1 MPVPE
6 ELNSGPLAGLKVVD
20 ADTHITE
27 KADLWTSRVAKKD
40 QERVPRRVRD
50 GNGRDTWYF
59 NGDDVF
65 ARPAGA
71 ASVIKKDGMKESFW
85 DWNIEAGLQWD
96 DVDPGAYD
104 VATRLRVMNE
114 MGIWAQIVYP
124 NTAGFGANKL
134 VKIED
139 RSLSLLIAETYNTAM
154 AEMQEE
160 SGQRLFPMALVPFWD
175 LHASVKEVAR
185 ACGDLGLRGITM
197 CSEPQA
203 AGLPTLI
210 DPYWDPL
217 WEVCTEFGVVV
228 NFHVGASEFGMEA
241 FLKGAWEGQDRYRQL
256 VVGSALIE
264 FHNARILANL
274 LTSDLLDR
282 WPQVKWVSVESGI
295 GWIPYLLERL
305 EFQLLDSRKDGTI
318 ITSPTQ
324 QFRDHVYSCFWFE
337 ETGPSL
343 LLDRIGFDNVLFETD
358 YPHPTCLYPTPV
370 QHGIKV
376 LEPWGPEVQRKVL
389 SENAMKLYRLPV

>member
-6 ELNSGPLAGLKVVD
+6 ELMEGPLAGMKVVD
-20 ADTHITE
+20 ADSHITE
-27 KADLWTSRVAKKD
+27 QSDLWTSRVAKSD
-40 QERVPRRVRD
+40 RDRVPRRVRD
-50 GNGRDTWYF
+50 ANGRDTWYY
-59 NGDDVF
+59 NGDEIF

-71 ASVIKKDGMKESFW
+71 SSVIKKDGNKKSFW
-85 DWNIEAGLQWD
+85 DWNIEGGMQWD
-96 DVDPGAYD
+96 EVDVGSYD
-104 VATRLRVMNE
+104 VTARLKVLDE

-134 VKIED
+134 VNIED

-175 LHASVKEVAR
+175 LEASIKEVTR
-185 ACGDLGLRGITM
+185 TCGDLGLRGIAM

-203 AGLPTLI
+203 GGLPSLV
-210 DPYWDPL
+210 DPYWNPL
-217 WEVCTEFGVVV
+217 WDVCTDLDVVI

-241 FLKGAWEGQDRYRQL
+241 FLKGAWPGQDHYRRL
-256 VVGSALIE
+256 VVGSAMIE
-264 FHNARILANL
+264 LHNARVVANL

-282 WPQVKWVSVESGI
+282 YPRLKWVSVESGI

-305 EFQLLDSRKDGTI
+305 EYQLLESQQDGKV

-324 QFRDHVYSCFWFE
+324 QFRDHVYACFWFE
-337 ETGPSL
+337 EMGPSR

-358 YPHPTCLYPTPV
+358 YPHPTCLYPSPV
-370 QHGIKV
+370 QHGIKQ
-376 LEPWGPEVQRKVL
+376 LAPWGPEVTRKVM
-389 SENAMKLYRLPV
+389 SENAIKLYRLPA

>member
-6 ELNSGPLAGLKVVD
+6 ELKAGPLAGMKVVD

-27 KADLWTSRVAKKD
+27 SPDLWTSRVAQKD
-40 QERVPRRVRD
+40 RDRVPRKVRD
-50 GNGRDTWYF
+50 ANGRDTWYY
-59 NGDDVF
+59 NGDEIF

-71 ASVIKKDGMKESFW
+71 GSVIRKDKTKQSFW

-96 DVDPGAYD
+96 EVDVGSYD
-104 VATRLRVMNE
+104 VTERLKVMDD

-134 VKIED
+134 VKVED
-139 RSLSLLIAETYNTAM
+139 RSLGLLIAETYNTAM
-154 AEMQEE
+154 GELQQE

-175 LHASVKEVAR
+175 LQASVKEVAR

-203 AGLPTLI
+203 AGLPTLL
-210 DPYWDPL
+210 DPYWNPL
-217 WEVCTEFGVVV
+217 WEVCTEVGAVI

-241 FLKGAWEGQDRYRQL
+241 FLKGTWEGQDRYRQL

-264 FHNARILANL
+264 LHNARILANL
-274 LTSDLLDR
+274 LASDLLDR
-282 WPQVKWVSVESGI
+282 YPELKWVSVESGI
-295 GWIPYLLERL
+295 GWIPYVLERL
-305 EFQLLDSRKDGTI
+305 EFQLLESRRDGSL

-324 QFRDHVYSCFWFE
+324 QFRDHVYACFWFE
-337 ETGPSL
+337 EVGPSR

-370 QHGIKV
+370 QHGIKQ
-376 LEPWGPEVQRKVL
+376 LAAWGPEVTRKVM
-389 SENAMKLYRLPV
+389 SENAIKLYRLPG